1 MNYQHKTL
9 AEGRWFKLSLI
20 EQLANIGS
28 EVERAIRWREK
39 NKTYSQNALYRAL
52 ELLELSLSDSKNRKY
67 SRLKELC
74 RIKEL
79 LIDYFCFDNKLSC
92 SDEFFR
98 KYFYAFAY
106 AARTK
111 KSTSLSK

>member
-9 AEGRWFKLSLI
+9 AEGRWFKLGLV

-28 EVERAIRWREK
+28 EVERTIRWREK
-39 NKTYSQNALYRAL
+39 NKEYSQNAFHRAL
-52 ELLELSLSDSKNRKY
+52 ELLELTVSDAKNRRY

-79 LIDYFCFDNKLSC
+79 LIDYFCFNNRFSC

-98 KYFYAFAY
+98 KYFSAFAY
-106 AARTK
+106 AARK
-111 KSTSLSK
+111 KA